1 MVGPPGFEP
10 GISRVLRAYITREAN
25 AGLPS
30 LGILPLDYGPLT
42 PVVTLGFKVFF
53 MGVVL
58 LNYFGED
65 FGT

>member
-1 MVGPPGFEP
+1 
-10 GISRVLRAYITREAN
+10 
-25 AGLPS
+25 
-30 LGILPLDYGPLT
+30 
-42 PVVTLGFKVFF
+42 LGFKVFF